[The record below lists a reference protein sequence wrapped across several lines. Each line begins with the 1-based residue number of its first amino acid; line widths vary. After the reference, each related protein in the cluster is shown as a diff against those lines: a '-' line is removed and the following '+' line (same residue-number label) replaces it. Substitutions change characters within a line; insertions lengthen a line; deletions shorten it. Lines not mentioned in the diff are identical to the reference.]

1 MSAQQKTRI
10 SIIEDDR
17 PTRQILTE
25 IVASAPNLQLVSQYD
40 RCAPAIKALPV
51 EGPDVVLVDINL
63 PEMSGVDAVKRL
75 KVLMPN
81 TQFLMLTV
89 YEDADHIFA
98 ALAAGATG
106 YLLKG
111 TRRKELLEAI
121 HDVRAG
127 GSPMSSGI
135 ARKVVQSFS
144 QPGSKTGRSELES
157 LSPREQSVLELLTK
171 GYLYKEI
178 AETLGVGGPT
188 VTTYIRRIY
197 EKLQVHSRSQ
207 AITKYLQQ

>member
-1 MSAQQKTRI
+1 MKIRI
-10 SIIEDDR
+10 SIIEDDDS
-17 PTRQILTE
+17 TRRILTE
-25 IVASAPNLQLVSQYD
+25 IVTSTPNLELISQYD
-40 RCAPAIKALPV
+40 RCGPAIKSLPS
-51 EGPDVVLVDINL
+51 EAPDVVLVDINL
-63 PEMSGVDAVKRL
+63 PEMNGVEAVQRL
-75 KVLMPN
+75 KPAMPK

-111 TRRKELLEAI
+111 TRRTELLEAI
-121 HDVRAG
+121 VQIMAG

-144 QPGSKTGRSELES
+144 QGQQSARSDLET
-157 LSPREQSVLELLTK
+157 LSPREQSVLDLLSK

-178 AETLGVGGPT
+178 AESLGVSGPT
-188 VTTYIRRIY
+188 VNTYIRRIY
-197 EKLQVHSRSQ
+197 DKLQVHSRTQ
-207 AITKYLQQ
+207 AITKYLKK

>member
-1 MSAQQKTRI
+1 MKTRVAI
-10 SIIEDDR
+10 VEDDE
-17 PTRQILTE
+17 PTRRILVDV
-25 IVASAPNLQLVSQYD
+25 IASAPGLELVNHYGSTALAIERLPAD
-40 RCAPAIKALPV
+40 R
-51 EGPDVVLVDINL
+51 PDVVLMDINL
-63 PEMSGVDAVKRL
+63 PQINGVECVRRL
-75 KVLMPN
+75 RPRMPG

-106 YLLKG
+106 YLLKS
-111 TRRKELLEAI
+111 TRRVELLEAI
-121 HDVRAG
+121 EQIMQG

-144 QPGSKTGRSELES
+144 RPEAARANLEG
-157 LSPREQSVLELLTK
+157 LSPREQSVLALLTK

-178 AETLGVGGPT
+178 SEDLGVSVPT
-188 VTTYIRRIY
+188 VNTYIRRIY

-207 AITKYLQQ
+207 AVAKFLKQSP

>member
-1 MSAQQKTRI
+1 MKIRV
-10 SIIEDDR
+10 SIIEDDDT
-17 PTRQILTE
+17 TRRILTA
-25 IVASAPNLQLVSQYD
+25 IVTGTPDLELVSQYD
-40 RCAPAIKALPV
+40 RCEPAIKALPA
-51 EGPDVVLVDINL
+51 EAPNVVLVDINL
-63 PEMSGVDAVKRL
+63 PEINGVEAVRRL
-75 KVLMPN
+75 KPEMPK

-111 TRRKELLEAI
+111 TRRAELLEAI
-121 HDVRAG
+121 NQIVAG

-144 QPGSKTGRSELES
+144 LAQPAPRSDLET
-157 LSPREQSVLELLTK
+157 LSPREQSVLDLLSK

-178 AETLGVGGPT
+178 AESLSVSVPT
-188 VTTYIRRIY
+188 VNTYIRRIY

-207 AITKYLQQ
+207 AITKYLQKPN

>member
-1 MSAQQKTRI
+1 MKIRV
-10 SIIEDDR
+10 SIIEDDDT
-17 PTRQILTE
+17 TRQILTE
-25 IVASAPNLQLVSQYD
+25 IVTSTPDLELVSQFS
-40 RCAPAIKALPV
+40 RCEPAIKALPG
-51 EGPDVVLVDINL
+51 EAPNVVLMDINL
-63 PEMSGVDAVKRL
+63 PEINGVEAVRRL
-75 KVLMPN
+75 KPEMPK

-106 YLLKG
+106 YLLKS
-111 TRRKELLEAI
+111 TRRAELLEAI
-121 HDVRAG
+121 NQIVAG

-144 QPGSKTGRSELES
+144 LGQQAPRSDLET
-157 LSPREQSVLELLTK
+157 LSPREQSVLDLLSK

-178 AETLGVGGPT
+178 SESLSVSVPT
-188 VTTYIRRIY
+188 VNTYIRRIY

-207 AITKYLQQ
+207 AITKYLQKPN

>member
-1 MSAQQKTRI
+1 MKTRI
-10 SIIEDDR
+10 SIIEDDG

-25 IVASAPNLQLVSQYD
+25 IIASTPTLELVSQYE

-63 PEMSGVDAVKRL
+63 PEMNGVDAVKQL
-75 KVLMPN
+75 KASMPN

-121 HDVRAG
+121 SDIRVG

-144 QPGSKTGRSELES
+144 RPGPSSGRSELDT
-157 LSPREQSVLELLTK
+157 LSPREQSVLALLTK

-178 AETLGVGGPT
+178 ADSLGVSGPT

-197 EKLQVHSRSQ
+197 EKLQVHSRTQ
-207 AITKYLQQ
+207 AITKYLQK

>member
-1 MSAQQKTRI
+1 MKTRV
-10 SIIEDDR
+10 SIIEDDDT
-17 PTRQILTE
+17 TRRILTE
-25 IVASAPNLQLVSQYD
+25 IVTGTPSLQLVSQYN
-40 RCAPAIKALPV
+40 RCIPAIKALPA
-51 EGPDVVLVDINL
+51 EAPNVVLVDINL
-63 PEMSGVDAVKRL
+63 PEMSGVEAVRQL
-75 KVLMPN
+75 KPVMPG

-111 TRRKELLEAI
+111 TRRTELLEAI
-121 HDVRAG
+121 AQIMSG

-144 QPGSKTGRSELES
+144 GAPPAPRSADLET
-157 LSPREQSVLELLTK
+157 LSPREQSVLDLLSK

-178 AETLGVGGPT
+178 AESLSVSVPT
-188 VTTYIRRIY
+188 VNTYIRRIY
-197 EKLQVHSRSQ
+197 EKLQVHSRTQ
-207 AITKYLQQ
+207 AINKYLQKPN